1 MKRRLLL
8 VDGYNVL
15 NAWKGMLAG
24 RPLSDARDALLARLH
39 DYAGA
44 SGQKVI
50 VVFDAWQSER
60 QQRTVEEN
68 GWITVVYTQKGETAD
83 HYIER
88 VCDNLAE
95 EAREGRL
102 RLRVATSDGLEQTI
116 VLGRGAERVSARELL
131 YEMEREKGAMGAHSG
146 AQARAKS
153 TLMERLPE
161 NVRQSLERMRRG
173 EQTEESKQ

>member
-15 NAWKGMLAG
+15 NAWKGMLSG
-24 RPLSDARDALLARLH
+24 RTLSNARDVLVERLH

-50 VVFDAWQSER
+50 VVFDAWQSDR
-60 QQRTVEEN
+60 QQRTVEDN
-68 GWITVVYTQKGETAD
+68 GSITVVYTQRGETAD

-88 VCDNLAE
+88 VCDSLSE
-95 EAREGRL
+95 EARAGRL
-102 RLRVATSDGLEQTI
+102 RLRVATSDGVEQTI
-116 VLGRGAERVSARELL
+116 VMGRGAERVSARELL
-131 YEMEREKGAMGAHSG
+131 YELEREKGALGARGG
-146 AQARAKS
+146 AQARGKS
-153 TLMERLPE
+153 TVMDRLPE

-173 EQTEESKQ
+173 ERTEESKQ

>member
-24 RPLSDARDALLARLH
+24 RPLSDARDALVARLH

-95 EAREGRL
+95 EARAGRL

-131 YEMEREKGAMGAHSG
+131 YEMEHEKGAMGAHSG
-146 AQARAKS
+146 AQARTKS

>member
-24 RPLSDARDALLARLH
+24 RPLSDARDALVARLH

-95 EAREGRL
+95 EARAAGCACAWPR
-102 RLRVATSDGLEQTI
+102 R
-116 VLGRGAERVSARELL
+116 
-131 YEMEREKGAMGAHSG
+131 MGWS
-146 AQARAKS
+146 RPLS
-153 TLMERLPE
+153 
-161 NVRQSLERMRRG
+161 
-173 EQTEESKQ
+173 

>member
-1 MKRRLLL
+1 
-8 VDGYNVL
+8 
-15 NAWKGMLAG
+15 MLAG
-24 RPLSDARDALLARLH
+24 RPLSDARDALVARLH

-95 EAREGRL
+95 EARAGRL

-131 YEMEREKGAMGAHSG
+131 YEMEREKGAMGVHSG
-146 AQARAKS
+146 AQARAKN

>member
-1 MKRRLLL
+1 
-8 VDGYNVL
+8 
-15 NAWKGMLAG
+15 MLAG
-24 RPLSDARDALLARLH
+24 RPLSDARDALVARLH

-95 EAREGRL
+95 EARAGRL

-116 VLGRGAERVSARELL
+116 VLGRGAERVPRGNFCMKWSAKRA
-131 YEMEREKGAMGAHSG
+131 RWARTAAHRH
-146 AQARAKS
+146 APRAR
-153 TLMERLPE
+153 
-161 NVRQSLERMRRG
+161 
-173 EQTEESKQ
+173 